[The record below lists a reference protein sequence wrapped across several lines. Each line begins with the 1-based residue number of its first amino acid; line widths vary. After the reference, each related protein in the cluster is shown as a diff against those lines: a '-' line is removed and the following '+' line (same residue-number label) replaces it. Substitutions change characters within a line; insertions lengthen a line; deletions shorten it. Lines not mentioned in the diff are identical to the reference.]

1 MNDERRE
8 PRHTVSMQGRYRY
21 GSGLAR
27 DVVVTDLSVAGCKIE
42 DRFNNLRPGSIISI
56 RIGNIGPLTGAV
68 MWLDNATAGIRFES
82 PIHASV
88 LDHMLIT
95 IDGWSPPT
103 AESKDQWDDRDE
115 THQFMVRVRPVTID
129 DVRHVLAHTKLSLP
143 IASLHEIVELFH
155 RLLEIVAIEVS
166 DAGGPND

>member
-8 PRHTVSMQGRYRY
+8 PRHKVSMQGRYRS
-21 GSGLAR
+21 GSGLSR
-27 DVVVTDLSVAGCKIE
+27 DVVVTDLSIAGCKIE
-42 DRFNNLRPGSIISI
+42 DRLNNLHPGNIISI

-68 MWLDNATAGIRFES
+68 MWLDNATAGIQFES

-88 LDHMLIT
+88 LDHILIT
-95 IDGWSPPT
+95 IDGWCPPT
-103 AESKDQWDDRDE
+103 VEKNDQLGGPDE
-115 THQFMVRVRPVTID
+115 THQFLVRVRPVTID

-143 IASLHEIVELFH
+143 ITSPQEVVEIFH

-166 DAGGPND
+166 GASGPND